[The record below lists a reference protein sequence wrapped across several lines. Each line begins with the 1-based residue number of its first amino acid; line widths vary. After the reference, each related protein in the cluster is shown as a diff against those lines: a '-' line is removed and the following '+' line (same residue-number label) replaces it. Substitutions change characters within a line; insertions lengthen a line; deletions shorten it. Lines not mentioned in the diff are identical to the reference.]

1 MHRTW
6 LPRLAVL
13 ALAVAPAACTENIH
27 QSNPLGVEPGPR
39 RDAGSGGCMISA
51 FTGPSTGCGVTVQVT
66 PASPFLRQS
75 SLPPV
80 QMGPITIVFS
90 KNVGNVRV
98 SGSGAISCN
107 HFVGALV
114 GYDSAGT
121 ETARQNL
128 TLIDPAD
135 CGDDGVTFGAQ
146 ASLPGGPFRKVVIEP
161 MSPFQFPVFDL
172 TGNSTAEYSLFFD
185 EAADSVRIALTPART
200 GTMRPSTH
208 TSTNPLCTSLQ
219 YAPQRRTY
227 TLALTR
233 GSGAASTPV
242 PNTEVTLKLTAIDGS
257 GGHVGHSG
265 ERPVGSFEPGEDAH
279 TTETTL
285 TTDGQGSARF
295 TFEAPEFGGRYV
307 ITAKAAGAPDKADTV
322 TVGIAG
328 LADLGAS
335 TNYNLI
341 GATAFHPDA
350 HYGTGTMR
358 GALVELAD
366 SFHTRFDR
374 VLEYNDVSLSQGGR
388 FDIAGNWV
396 DTHHCDHRWGQ
407 GADLRT
413 VNLTVAQQNYVR
425 LKWARIQ
432 GTNGYV
438 NEGAP
443 VHYHLKTSN

>member
-6 LPRLAVL
+6 LKRLAVL
-13 ALAVAPAACTENIH
+13 ALAVTPAACTENIH
-27 QSNPLGVEPGPR
+27 QSNPLGLEPGPR
-39 RDAGSGGCMISA
+39 LDAVGGGCTISA
-51 FTGPSTGCGVTVQVT
+51 DTGPGTGCGVTVEVS

-75 SLPPV
+75 SLDPV
-80 QMGPITIVFS
+80 QTGPITVVFS
-90 KNVGNVRV
+90 KPVSNVRV

-121 ETARQNL
+121 ETARQSL
-128 TLIDPAD
+128 TLIDPED

-146 ASLPGGPFRKVVIEP
+146 AALAGGPFRKVVIEP

-172 TGNSTAEYSLFFD
+172 TGNSTAEYTLSFD
-185 EAADSVRIALTPART
+185 EAADSARIALTPART
-200 GTMRPSTH
+200 GTLRPSTH

-219 YAPQRRTY
+219 YGPQRRDY

-233 GSGAASTPV
+233 GTGSASTPV
-242 PNTEVTLKLTAIDGS
+242 TNASVTLVLTAIDAS
-257 GGHVGHSG
+257 GGHVGHTG
-265 ERPVGSFEPGEDAH
+265 ERPVGSFEPGQTAH
-279 TTETTL
+279 TTQTTV
-285 TTDGQGSARF
+285 TTDGQGRARF

-307 ITAKAAGAPDKADTV
+307 ITARAEGAPDKADTV

-328 LADLGAS
+328 LATLAAS

-341 GATAFHPDA
+341 GATGFHPDA

-358 GALVELAD
+358 SALVELAD
-366 SFHTRFDR
+366 SFHVRFGS
-374 VLEYNDVSLSQGGR
+374 VLEYNDVALSQGGR

-413 VNLTVAQQNYVR
+413 ITLSAAQQNYVR
-425 LKWARIQ
+425 LKWARIT